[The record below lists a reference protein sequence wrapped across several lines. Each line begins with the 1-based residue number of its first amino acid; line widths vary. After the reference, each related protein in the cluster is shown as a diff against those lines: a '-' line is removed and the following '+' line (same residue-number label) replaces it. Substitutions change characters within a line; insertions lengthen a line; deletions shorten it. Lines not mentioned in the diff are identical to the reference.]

1 MQEIITRIVD
11 LPPKIKGMVVKDH
24 EDDYNIYLN
33 QNLSIEE
40 QQQAYLHETAHID
53 LDHFHTQKTID
64 QIEQETHTKR
74 KEKNN
79 ERQRTIKTIP

>member
-40 QQQAYLHETAHID
+40 QQKSYNHELKHIQRND
-53 LDHFHTQKTID
+53 FRTYKTINE
-64 QIEQETHTKR
+64 IETEAHNKS
-74 KEKNN
+74 
-79 ERQRTIKTIP
+79 